1 MRSFHIPL
9 LAILAAVVTI
19 RTATPLTT
27 TMVVGHSME
36 PTLRPGELYV
46 LDRGYYRTHPLIRG
60 DVVVL
65 RHNGETLIKRVCGLP
80 GDRLRLVRYMDGSG
94 CDLLSSVVADQLRR
108 SQSVGR
114 LIDARMFS
122 LTVPP
127 GHCFVV
133 GDNTQVSYD
142 SREFGPVPISDIIG
156 RAIL

>member
-9 LAILAAVVTI
+9 LALLAAVATI

-36 PTLRPGELYV
+36 PTLHPGELYT
-46 LDRGYYRTHPLIRG
+46 LYRGYYRTHPLTRG

-65 RHNGETLIKRVCGLP
+65 RHNGETYIKRVCGLP

-94 CDLLSSVVADQLRR
+94 CDLLSFAVADQLRR
-108 SQSVGR
+108 SQAVGR
-114 LIDARMFS
+114 MIDARIFS

-127 GHCFVV
+127 GHCFVI
-133 GDNTQVSYD
+133 GDNSQVSYD
-142 SREFGPVPISDIIG
+142 SREFGPVPVSDIIG
-156 RAIL
+156 RAFL